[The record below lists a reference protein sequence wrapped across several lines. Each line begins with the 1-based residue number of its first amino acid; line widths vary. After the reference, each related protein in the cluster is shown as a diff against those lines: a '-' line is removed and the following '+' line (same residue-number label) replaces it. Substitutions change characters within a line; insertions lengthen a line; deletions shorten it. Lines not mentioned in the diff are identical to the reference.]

1 MGRVAGPERPGGG
14 RCAWRPRRHRSDR
27 HLDETIGYRNQGLR
41 YSQSGW
47 ASLLSFHWSFFFRSE
62 ALMDERRGDLITAVL
77 ALAGGMFALL
87 QAVVVPARFDRARA
101 RPR

>member
-1 MGRVAGPERPGGG
+1 
-14 RCAWRPRRHRSDR
+14 
-27 HLDETIGYRNQGLR
+27 
-41 YSQSGW
+41 
-47 ASLLSFHWSFFFRSE
+47 
-62 ALMDERRGDLITAVL
+62 MDERRGDLITAVL